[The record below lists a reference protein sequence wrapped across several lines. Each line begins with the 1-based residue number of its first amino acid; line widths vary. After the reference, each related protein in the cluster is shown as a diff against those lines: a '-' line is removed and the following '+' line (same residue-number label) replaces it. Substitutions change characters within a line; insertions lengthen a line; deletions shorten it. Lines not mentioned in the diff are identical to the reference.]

1 MENKLE
7 QFEKNRETDLE
18 KYFAEFGDAIAK
30 GWISPEAIFL
40 HAYNLGALG
49 WANKDK
55 EQN

>member
-1 MENKLE
+1 MEKFE
-7 QFEKNRETDLE
+7 QNRTADLE

-30 GWISPEAIFL
+30 GWIRPEEIFQ

-55 EQN
+55 ETN